1 MPLDIFQLLQYELL
15 RVAREVPFSSQV
27 EMQNI
32 QVQGRVFRPE
42 IEIQAFWMFTNEEL
56 VLVVALLVLLEGEAF

>member
-1 MPLDIFQLLQYELL
+1 
-15 RVAREVPFSSQV
+15 VEV
-27 EMQNI
+27 QNI

-56 VLVVALLVLLEGEAF
+56 VLVVALLVVFEGEAF